1 MELPWITFIFGTDEP
16 SSSCI
21 ILGST
26 NHPGLELRRTIQEV
40 PEKSVAIASRL
51 YLIKFS

>member
-21 ILGST
+21 LGGT
-26 NHPGLELRRTIQEV
+26 NHPGVELRGTIQEV
-40 PEKSVAIASRL
+40 PEKSVAIASR
-51 YLIKFS
+51 